1 MFRRNGDLMIEIISQ
16 VSDLSNTLA
25 TIFLMKYKKRF
36 NNLRYYFDII
46 LEDNRHAEIGEK
58 VT

>member
-16 VSDLSNTLA
+16 VSDLSNTL
-25 TIFLMKYKKRF
+25 TIIIY

-46 LEDNRHAEIGEK
+46 HEDTLAIPKLVNTG
-58 VT
+58 